1 MSAGAL
7 PTISIVTPS
16 YNQAPFLEDAIRSV
30 LDQRYP
36 NLEYVVVDG
45 GSTDGSVEIIRRYEE
60 RLTGWLSEPDRGQ
73 YDAIN
78 KGFARTKGEI
88 MAWLNSDDMYVPWAF
103 SVVGEIFSRFPDI
116 EWLTTLFM
124 LVWDEGGRAV
134 ACLPEEGFTRRGFFR
149 GEHLEVPGSPHR
161 RNIQQESTFWRRSLW
176 EKAGGRVDAG
186 LRLAGDFD
194 LWARFF
200 GHTDLVGVE
209 TPLAGFRVHP
219 GQKTAS
225 CMREYIAEA
234 KEVLARNGGRPP
246 GAVGAFLRLRL
257 AKFVPGRFRP
267 LATFLGLRER
277 RRVCRFEGRD
287 EGWRILEQ

>member
-1 MSAGAL
+1 MTAA
-7 PTISIVTPS
+7 PPRISIVTPS
-16 YNQAPFLEDAIRSV
+16 YNQAPFLEDAMRSV

-45 GSTDGSVEIIRRYEE
+45 GSTDGSAEIIRRYEG
-60 RLTGWLSEPDRGQ
+60 RLTGWASEPDGGQ

-78 KGFARTKGEI
+78 KGFARTTGEI
-88 MAWLNSDDMYVPWAF
+88 MAWLNSDDMYTPWAF
-103 SVVGEIFSRFPDI
+103 SVVAEIFSRFPDV

-124 LVWDEGGRAV
+124 LIWDQGGRAV
-134 ACLPEEGFTRRGFFR
+134 ACLPEDGFTRRAFLR
-149 GEHLEVPGSPHR
+149 GEHLEVPGWPHR

-176 EKAGGRVDAG
+176 ERAGGRVDAG

-200 GHTDLVGVE
+200 AHADLVGIE
-209 TPLAGFRVHP
+209 TPLAGFRVHRD
-219 GQKTAS
+219 QKTAS
-225 CMREYIAEA
+225 CMEQYIAEA
-234 KEVLARNGGRPP
+234 KEVLARNGGQRPS
-246 GAVGAFLRLRL
+246 AVGAFLRLRF
-257 AKFVPGRFRP
+257 AKFIPGRFRP
-267 LATFLGLRER
+267 IATFLGLRER

>member
-1 MSAGAL
+1 MNQAEL

-16 YNQAPFLEDAIRSV
+16 YNQAPFLEDTIRSV

-36 NLEYVVVDG
+36 RLQYVVVDG
-45 GSTDGSVEIIRRYEE
+45 GSTDGSVDVIRRYEG
-60 RLTGWLSEPDRGQ
+60 RLTGWVSEPDGGQ

-78 KGFARTKGEI
+78 KGFARTNGEI
-88 MAWLNSDDMYVPWAF
+88 MAWLNSDDMYVPWALA
-103 SVVGEIFSRFPDI
+103 VVGEIFARFPDV

-124 LVWDEGGRAV
+124 LVWDETGRGV

-149 GEHLEVPGSPHR
+149 GEHLEIPGRPHR

-176 EKAGGRVDAG
+176 ERAGGRVDAG
-186 LRLAGDFD
+186 LRLAGDFE

-200 GHTDLVGVE
+200 SHAELVGVE

-225 CMREYIAEA
+225 QMREYIAEA
-234 KEVLARNGGRPP
+234 RAVLARHGGRPQGP
-246 GAVGAFLRLRL
+246 VGAFLRLRL
-257 AKFVPGRFRP
+257 ARFVPGRLRP
-267 LATFLGLRER
+267 LAQRLGLRDPR
-277 RRVCRFEGRD
+277 YVCRFEGR
-287 EGWRILEQ
+287 EAGWKVRET